1 MRILQ
6 LTVLLL
12 TIATMTS
19 LATGLRKDNIL
30 KACTISIAA
39 LDTTTEGYEKYY
51 QIPDENLNKYFSDK
65 LDSMLKS
72 WYVQNAFLLD
82 SMELAEADTLKQTLP
97 DSVYIN
103 RLQSLQ
109 SAVSLGFNNTVKN
122 FITMYT
128 IRKPKQVAV
137 MLGLANYYFP
147 MFEEALAK
155 YNLPME
161 LKYLPIIESALNP
174 NANSSANA
182 IGLWQFMYSTGK
194 MYKLE
199 ISTFVDERRDPIKA
213 TDAAVRYLR
222 DLYNIYH
229 DWHLVIAAYNCGPGN
244 VNKAIKRSGDAKDY
258 WKIYYSLP
266 KETRGYVPAFI
277 AANYVMNFY
286 QNHNIF
292 PKAPDFSIITDTL
305 MVNDYLHFNQISEI
319 IGISVEQLRSLNPQY
334 LRDIIPASKTK
345 AYSLVLP
352 QEEISAYLENEG
364 TIHAH
369 RRLEFFPNNEIVNPV
384 SKYASFDPNDIKGLD
399 KLHYTVKSGDNLAN
413 ISAWFRVPLSDIK
426 FWNKLKKN
434 TLKAGQKLALYVP
447 EGQGDY
453 YARLNKMNFTE
464 KQKSLKKKPQT
475 AVTSKMAS
483 AVKTPQVESS
493 EKKTTIVSTA
503 DVDDKTLAIN
513 DTSVKESVKE
523 VVAVKTVAPKV
534 TPKAAPKP
542 KGEIVYYTVR
552 KGDSIWSI
560 SQKYPG
566 VSNADIMKL
575 NNIKS
580 AKSLKVG
587 QKLKIKAKV

>member
-6 LTVLLL
+6 LTVILL
-12 TIATMTS
+12 TIATMS
-19 LATGLRKDNIL
+19 ALATGTRKDNIL
-30 KACTISIAA
+30 KACTIGVSA

-97 DSVYIN
+97 DSVYIQ

-109 SAVSLGFNNTVKN
+109 SAVSLGFNTTVRN

-147 MFEEALAK
+147 MFEEALAR

-199 ISTFVDERRDPIKA
+199 ISTFVDERRDPQKA

-244 VNKAIKRSGDAKDY
+244 VNKAIKRSGNAKDY

-305 MVNDYLHFNQISEI
+305 MVKDYLHFNQISEI

-352 QEEISAYLENEG
+352 QDEISAYLENES
-364 TIHAH
+364 IIYAH

-399 KLHYTVKSGDNLAN
+399 KLRYTVKTGDNLAN

-426 FWNKLKKN
+426 FWNKLKRN
-434 TLKAGQKLALYVP
+434 TLKAGQKMVIYVP

-453 YARLNKMNFTE
+453 YARLNKMSFSE
-464 KQKSLKKKPQT
+464 KQKSLKKKPASVAT
-475 AVTSKMAS
+475 PRMAS
-483 AVKTPQVESS
+483 AAKTPQVESS
-493 EKKTTIVSTA
+493 ETKTTIVSTA
-503 DVDDKTLAIN
+503 DTEDKTLAIN
-513 DTSVKESVKE
+513 DTSVKEVT
-523 VVAVKTVAPKV
+523 AVKTVETKVAPKA
-534 TPKAAPKP
+534 TRKP
-542 KGEIVYYTVR
+542 KTESIYYTVR
-552 KGDSIWSI
+552 KGDNLWTIA
-560 SQKYPG
+560 QKYPG
-566 VSNADIMKL
+566 VSNSDIMKR

-580 AKSLKVG
+580 PKSLKVG
-587 QKLKIKAKV
+587 QKLKIK

>member
-6 LTVLLL
+6 LTILLL
-12 TIATMTS
+12 TIATMHT
-19 LATGLRKDNIL
+19 LATGTRKDNIL
-30 KACTISIAA
+30 KACTIGVAA
-39 LDTTTEGYEKYY
+39 LDTTAEGYEKYY
-51 QIPDENLNKYFSDK
+51 RIPDENLSKYFSDK

-97 DSVYIN
+97 DSVYIQ

-174 NANSSANA
+174 NAISSANA

-199 ISTFVDERRDPIKA
+199 ISTFVDERRDPLKE
-213 TDAAVRYLR
+213 TDAAVRFLR

-244 VNKAIKRSGDAKDY
+244 VNKAIKRSGNAKDY
-258 WKIYYSLP
+258 WKIYYNLP

-334 LRDIIPASKTK
+334 LRDIIPASKHK

-352 QEEISAYLENEG
+352 QDEISAYLENESI
-364 TIHAH
+364 IHAH

-399 KLHYTVKSGDNLAN
+399 KLHYTVKQGDDLAN
-413 ISAWFRVPLSDIK
+413 IAAWFRVPLSDIK
-426 FWNKLKKN
+426 FWNKMKKN
-434 TLKAGQKLALYVP
+434 TLKAGQKIVIYVP

-453 YARLNKMNFTE
+453 YARLNKMSFNE
-464 KQKSLKKKPQT
+464 KQRSLKKKPLT
-475 AVTSKMAS
+475 TPVTKMVS
-483 AVKTPQVESS
+483 AEKAPDAETSETKTV
-493 EKKTTIVSTA
+493 TVSAAGT
-503 DVDDKTLAIN
+503 DDNTLAIN
-513 DTSVKESVKE
+513 DTSVKEI
-523 VVAVKTVAPKV
+523 VAVKTVEPKAAPKV
-534 TPKAAPKP
+534 TPKATVKP
-542 KGEIVYYTVR
+542 KADFVYYTVR
-552 KGDSIWSI
+552 KGDSLWSI

-566 VSNADIMKL
+566 VSNSDIMKI

-580 AKSLKVG
+580 PKSLKVG
-587 QKLKIKAKV
+587 QKLKIKSKA